1 MIKIGDDV
9 ILTQEALQDKQYSAF
24 DKTYRVVGMKKR
36 LFLLYHHSMP
46 NFLLEI
52 AECDLI
58 KFERSRD
65 EISYKYFGLR

>member
-24 DKTYRVVGMKKR
+24 NKTYRVVGMKKK
-36 LFLLYHHSMP
+36 LFLLYHRSMP
-46 NFLLEI
+46 NFQLEI

-58 KFERSRD
+58 KFERNKY
-65 EISYKYFGLR
+65 EIS